1 MATIPLPIF
10 LPCLE
15 LGLHVNHHDLIPYF
29 TCESAAMSHVSL
41 PKKGEPGAITR
52 LNMLWTQGHVH
63 KLVITWSI
71 RCWGT
76 TNASDYLHVLVL
88 RSRNAKELI
97 EQRNK

>member
-1 MATIPLPIF
+1 M
-10 LPCLE
+10 E
-15 LGLHVNHHDLIPYF
+15 LGLQVNHHDLIPSF
-29 TCESAAMSHVSL
+29 TCELAAMRHVSL

-52 LNMLWTQGHVH
+52 LHMLWFRDIYTNWLSPGA
-63 KLVITWSI
+63 SGA
-71 RCWGT
+71 RGP